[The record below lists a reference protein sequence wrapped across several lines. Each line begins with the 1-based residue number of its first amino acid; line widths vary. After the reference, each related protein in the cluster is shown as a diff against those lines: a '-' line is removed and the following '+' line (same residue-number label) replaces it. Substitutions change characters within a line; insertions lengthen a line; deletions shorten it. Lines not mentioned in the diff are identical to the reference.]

1 MELQEKA
8 ADCGNADTA
17 TTRETLGRQP
27 EELSKGNLIKI
38 EGSSCDRKD
47 DHVPEVVLLAKVL
60 TLEDL
65 SKIFHVTE
73 SSKGEMLEAN
83 PTFER
88 NMTIQHGREKCPVH
102 IRSYI
107 MRRQVFVPTTPE
119 VFLQRN
125 KTQILNVSYVLNY
138 MY

>member
-1 MELQEKA
+1 MELQEKV

-17 TTRETLGRQP
+17 TTRETLGIQP
-27 EELSKGNLIKI
+27 EELTKGNLIKI

-47 DHVPEVVLLAKVL
+47 DHVPEVALLAKAL

-73 SSKGEMLEAN
+73 SSEGVMLEAN

-88 NMTIQHGREKCPVH
+88 NMTMQHGREKCPVH

-119 VFLQRN
+119 FF
-125 KTQILNVSYVLNY
+125 
-138 MY
+138 